1 MAIFVNRWPRSLPV
15 LEVVD
20 GVDVH
25 RLPFRVPDVS
35 VKSRISQAATRLAV
49 DRRLRLLLSKFRP
62 DVLHVQCISS
72 NGEYAR
78 RAADALGL
86 PLVVTTHAEITM
98 DTDRLYQ
105 RSRRANLQLQHL
117 LAAADEVT
125 AVSSNT
131 LEDLREH
138 AKQPL
143 THARVVANG
152 ARIAEF
158 QEAVPY
164 RHRRPYFL
172 AIGRLVPEK
181 GFDVLLTALHAA
193 GIDHDLLI
201 AGTGPQQDALRDQ
214 AASLGL
220 DDRVTFVGRADRGL
234 VSSLHA
240 GSDFFVL
247 PSTAQEGLPLVALEA
262 MAAGNAILATRSGGL
277 PEVLEDESSALFV
290 ERGDV
295 TALAQGLVRLAG
307 DVDLRRRLGA
317 TAAAAARA
325 FDWDAIAS
333 EYLEVF
339 TSAARRRGGR

>member
-1 MAIFVNRWPRSLPV
+1 MNRWPRSLPAF
-15 LEVVD
+15 EVVD
-20 GVDVH
+20 GLDVH

-35 VKSRISQAATRLAV
+35 LKSRISHAATKSAV
-49 DRRLRLLLSKFRP
+49 DRRLRLLLEGFRP

-78 RAADALGL
+78 RAADVLGL

-98 DTDRLYQ
+98 DTHRLYQ
-105 RSRRANLQLQHL
+105 RSHRANAQLRLL
-117 LAAADEVT
+117 LAAADEIT
-125 AVSSNT
+125 AVSRKT
-131 LEDLREH
+131 LEDLRAH
-138 AKQPL
+138 VQQPL
-143 THARVVANG
+143 PHAHVVGNG
-152 ARIAEF
+152 ARISDFRGTE
-158 QEAVPY
+158 PY

-172 AIGRLVPEK
+172 AVGRLVPEK
-181 GFDVLLTALHAA
+181 GFDLLLTALHEA
-193 GIDHDLLI
+193 GIGHDLLI

-317 TAAAAARA
+317 TAAAAATA
-325 FDWDAIAS
+325 FDWDTIAS